1 MREKLLNKY
10 GKNEKNISQNDCM
23 DRKFSKRA

>member
-10 GKNEKNISQNDCM
+10 GKNDKNISQNDCM
-23 DRKFSKRA
+23 DRKFSERS